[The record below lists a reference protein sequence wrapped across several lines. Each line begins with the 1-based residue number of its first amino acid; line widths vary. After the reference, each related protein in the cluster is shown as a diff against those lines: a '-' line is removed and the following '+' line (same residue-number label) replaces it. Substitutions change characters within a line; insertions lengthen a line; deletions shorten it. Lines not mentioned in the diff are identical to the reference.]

1 MALLRQIRSSVT
13 LAVLWG
19 CGWALTGV
27 ALGAYR
33 ALFGRPHLIASMDF
47 VIRNALIT
55 GTALGIAGAVAG
67 MSFAGLLARAGRRRT
82 LDELTAGSVARW
94 GAAAGVLLPTGVF
107 LIALAGGAPVVI
119 ATRFI
124 IIAATVTAGVGAAS
138 AVGTLKLAQ
147 RQPRSLAP

>member
-19 CGWALTGV
+19 CGWALTGA
-27 ALGAYR
+27 ALGMCR
-33 ALFGRPHLIASMDF
+33 AVFGPHLVEPMHL
-47 VIRNALIT
+47 VVRYALMT

-67 MSFAGLLARAGRRRT
+67 MSFAGLIARAGRRRT
-82 LDELTAGSVARW
+82 LDELTIGSVARW

-147 RQPRSLAP
+147 RQPHSLTP